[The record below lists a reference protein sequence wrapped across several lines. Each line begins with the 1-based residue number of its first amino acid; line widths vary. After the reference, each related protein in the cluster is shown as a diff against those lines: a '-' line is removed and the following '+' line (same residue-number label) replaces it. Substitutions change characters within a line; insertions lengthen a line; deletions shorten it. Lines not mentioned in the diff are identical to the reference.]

1 VSVAERLR
9 ELADRC
15 VARNAMTVESSI
27 YVKDLASEVEALEES
42 HEWAVEAQNHN
53 ADQAVKLQ
61 KMLTETEARLAEAEV
76 QP

>member
-1 VSVAERLR
+1 MSASKQLR
-9 ELADRC
+9 ELADMPGKCAFVPVQRK
-15 VARNAMTVESSI
+15 ALRTF
-27 YVKDLASEVEALEES
+27 ASEVEVLEKL